1 MILALISIL
10 VFGSLVWAHHMFT
23 VNLESDTNLYFS
35 ILTLVIA
42 IPTGTKLYNWLFLTY
57 SYPYNSIQTHNLP
70 LLLCFIFIFIIIAGG
85 ITGIILGN
93 NILDIQLHDTYFVVS
108 HFHYILSLGSV
119 FSIILT
125 LMQISSYISPVR
137 VENFINSILDINYF
151 SILFILLNVI
161 FLPMYFLGF
170 NTMPRRIS
178 SYADYLFPWHSLST
192 ISVIAFY
199 LLVITLII
207 T

>member
-1 MILALISIL
+1 
-10 VFGSLVWAHHMFT
+10 MFT

-57 SYPYNSIQTHNLP
+57 SYPYNSLQTYNLP

-108 HFHYILSLGSV
+108 HFHYILSIGSV
-119 FSIILT
+119 LSIFLT
-125 LMQISSYISPVR
+125 LVQISSYISPVR
-137 VENFINSILDINYF
+137 VETFIMSCLDVNYLSII
-151 SILFILLNVI
+151 FILLNVI

-170 NTMPRRIS
+170 NTLPRRIP
-178 SYADYLFPWHSLST
+178 SYADYLFPWNSVST
-192 ISVIAFY
+192 IGVIALY
-199 LLVITLII
+199 LCFLSLIL